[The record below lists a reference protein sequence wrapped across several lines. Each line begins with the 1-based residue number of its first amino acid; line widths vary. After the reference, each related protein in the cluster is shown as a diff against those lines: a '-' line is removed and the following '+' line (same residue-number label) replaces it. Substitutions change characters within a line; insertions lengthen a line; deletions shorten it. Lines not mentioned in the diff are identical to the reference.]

1 MKLTD
6 WPTLA
11 KQNTAIVAVEYHIP
25 DRMQILQ
32 HFYHWGEERS
42 LSVFLWNPGYCELQQ
57 LIQHQSQ
64 YILQPTDRG
73 KNQDI
78 LEYLLTDYQPGIYLL
93 EGMLQEDEGSKISQ
107 KLSYQILN
115 AYHQALL
122 SQQDIYFVLLE
133 TYVQLPLELQ
143 PFIPVL
149 SHPLPDQEQVE
160 MIVHQFFDCCSQ
172 SVLNAHSD
180 LDIHSVLDTHSV
192 LNKHLDLDT
201 HSVLDNIYPSSNTV
215 SSFKGSNGR
224 FQVSRNQTMQK
235 LIRACQGLPVGE
247 IRMLL
252 QQGLGFTDQ
261 LENIA
266 QLVLDHKVNKLK
278 GRGLEYIAQPDVPSA
293 GGLDLLSKRLETITC
308 LLQPEAQ
315 KYNLKFPTGM
325 LLWGPPGTG
334 KSLSAKLAAKK
345 MGLPL
350 LAANWGVLLGSP
362 NPDRALKEFIAL
374 VTSLAPC
381 VLYWDDFDKGFAGWD
396 SNADGGVA
404 RRLSAALLTWMQE
417 HQEPVYTVAT
427 INRLEMLPAELV
439 RRFDDV
445 FFVDLPH
452 EGARYEVFNLHLA
465 KYFPG
470 FQGNDSPWSDEQWR
484 RLLTEYR
491 ICTPAEI
498 GNAVR
503 RCAERAFAQ
512 GKPGQIEFEDL
523 LQQRSHFTPAMER
536 ESEQMQAIR
545 NQAIYAQPVSSEDV
559 SRFAY
564 QHREL
569 FE

>member
-1 MKLTD
+1 M
-6 WPTLA
+6 
-11 KQNTAIVAVEYHIP
+11 
-25 DRMQILQ
+25 
-32 HFYHWGEERS
+32 
-42 LSVFLWNPGYCELQQ
+42 
-57 LIQHQSQ
+57 
-64 YILQPTDRG
+64 
-73 KNQDI
+73 
-78 LEYLLTDYQPGIYLL
+78 
-93 EGMLQEDEGSKISQ
+93 
-107 KLSYQILN
+107 
-115 AYHQALL
+115 
-122 SQQDIYFVLLE
+122 
-133 TYVQLPLELQ
+133 
-143 PFIPVL
+143 
-149 SHPLPDQEQVE
+149 
-160 MIVHQFFDCCSQ
+160 
-172 SVLNAHSD
+172 
-180 LDIHSVLDTHSV
+180 
-192 LNKHLDLDT
+192 
-201 HSVLDNIYPSSNTV
+201 
-215 SSFKGSNGR
+215 
-224 FQVSRNQTMQK
+224 
-235 LIRACQGLPVGE
+235 
-247 IRMLL
+247 
-252 QQGLGFTDQ
+252 
-261 LENIA
+261 
-266 QLVLDHKVNKLK
+266 
-278 GRGLEYIAQPDVPSA
+278 
-293 GGLDLLSKRLETITC
+293 
-308 LLQPEAQ
+308 LQPEAQ

-362 NPDRALKEFIAL
+362 HPDRALKEFIAL

-465 KYFPG
+465 RYFPA
-470 FQGNDSPWSDEQWR
+470 FRGNDSPWSDEQWR

-512 GKPGQIEFEDL
+512 GKPGRIEFEDL
-523 LQQRSHFTPAMER
+523 LRQRSHFTPAMER

-564 QHREL
+564 QHQEL

>member
-11 KQNTAIVAVEYHIP
+11 NQNTAIVAVEYHTP

-32 HFYHWGEERS
+32 QFFDWGEERS

-57 LIQHQSQ
+57 LIQHQCQ

-73 KNQDI
+73 KNHDI
-78 LEYLLTDYQPGIYLL
+78 IQYLLTDYQPGIYLL
-93 EGMLQEDEGSKISQ
+93 EGMLQQDENSKISQ
-107 KLSYQILN
+107 KLSYQLLN
-115 AYHQALL
+115 VYHQALW

-149 SHPLPDQEQVE
+149 SYPLPDQQQVQL
-160 MIVHQFFDCCSQ
+160 IVQQFFDCCS
-172 SVLNAHSD
+172 
-180 LDIHSVLDTHSV
+180 HSVLDTHSV
-192 LNKHLDLDT
+192 L
-201 HSVLDNIYPSSNTV
+201 DNSHPSSNTV
-215 SSFKGSNGR
+215 SSFQESNGR
-224 FQVSRNQTMQK
+224 FQVSRNQAMQM

-252 QQGLGFTDQ
+252 KQGLGFTQQ

-293 GGLDLLSKRLETITC
+293 GGLDLLSNRLETITC

-350 LAANWGVLLGSP
+350 LAANWGVLLGNP

-427 INRLEMLPAELV
+427 INRLEMLPAELL

-470 FQGNDSPWSDEQWR
+470 FQGNDSPLSDEQWR

-491 ICTPAEI
+491 ICTAAEI

-503 RCAERAFAQ
+503 RCAERAFAL

-523 LQQRSHFTPAMER
+523 LRQRSQFTPAMER

-564 QHREL
+564 QHQEL

>member
-6 WPTLA
+6 WPALA
-11 KQNTAIVAVEYHIP
+11 NQNTAIVAVEYHTP
-25 DRMQILQ
+25 DRMQILEQ
-32 HFYHWGEERS
+32 FYYWGEEQS

-57 LIQHQSQ
+57 LIQHQGQ
-64 YILQPTDRG
+64 YILQSSDRG
-73 KNQDI
+73 KNQNI
-78 LEYLLTDYQPGIYLL
+78 IQYLLSDYQPGIYLL
-93 EGMLQEDEGSKISQ
+93 EGVLQENNGSQISQ
-107 KLSYQILN
+107 KLSYQLLN
-115 AYHQALL
+115 AYHQGLW
-122 SQQDIYFVLLE
+122 SQQDNYWVLLE

-149 SHPLPDQEQVE
+149 SNPLPNQQQVE
-160 MIVHQFFDCCSQ
+160 LIVQQFFDCCS
-172 SVLNAHSD
+172 HST
-180 LDIHSVLDTHSV
+180 LG
-192 LNKHLDLDT
+192 NG
-201 HSVLDNIYPSSNTV
+201 YPYSKTNST
-215 SSFKGSNGR
+215 
-224 FQVSRNQTMQK
+224 NQALQL
-235 LIRACQGLPVGE
+235 LIRACQGLPRGE
-247 IRMLL
+247 INLL
-252 QQGLGFTDQ
+252 LKQCLGFADK
-261 LENIA
+261 LEDIA

-278 GRGLEYIAQPDVPSA
+278 GRGLEYIAQPDIPSSA
-293 GGLDLLSKRLETITC
+293 GLDLLATRLETITC

-315 KYNLKFPTGM
+315 TYNLKFPTGM

-362 NPDRALKEFIAL
+362 HPDRALKEFIAL

-404 RRLSAALLTWMQE
+404 RRLSAGLLTWMQE
-417 HQEPVYTVAT
+417 HQEPVYTIAT

-439 RRFDDV
+439 RRFDDI

-465 KYFPG
+465 KYFSA
-470 FQGNDSPWSDEQWR
+470 FSGNDSPWSDEQWR
-484 RLLTEYR
+484 RLLAEYR

-503 RCAERAFAQ
+503 RCAENAFAQ
-512 GKPGQIEFEDL
+512 GRAGQIEFEDL
-523 LQQRSHFTPAMER
+523 LRQRSQFTPAMER

-545 NQAIYAQPVSSEDV
+545 NQAIYAQPVSSQDV
-559 SRFAY
+559 SPFAY

-569 FE
+569 FG

>member
-11 KQNTAIVAVEYHIP
+11 KQNTAIVAVEYHTP

-32 HFYHWGEERS
+32 QFYHWGEEQS
-42 LSVFLWNPGYCELQQ
+42 LSVFLWNPGYCGLQQ
-57 LIQHQSQ
+57 LIENQGQ
-64 YILQPTDRG
+64 YILQPTERG

-78 LEYLLTDYQPGIYLL
+78 LQYLLADYQPGIYLL
-93 EGMLQEDEGSKISQ
+93 EGILTEDENRKISQ
-107 KLSYQILN
+107 KLSYQLLN
-115 AYHQALL
+115 AYHQALW
-122 SQQDIYFVLLE
+122 SQQDIYWVLLE

-143 PFIPVL
+143 PFISVL
-149 SHPLPDQEQVE
+149 SHPLPNQDQVQL
-160 MIVHQFFDCCSQ
+160 IVQQFCENFWQ
-172 SVLNAHSD
+172 SS
-180 LDIHSVLDTHSV
+180 LDDG
-192 LNKHLDLDT
+192 
-201 HSVLDNIYPSSNTV
+201 YPSANAA
-215 SSFKGSNGR
+215 
-224 FQVSRNQTMQK
+224 SRNQAMQL

-252 QQGLGFTDQ
+252 KQGLGFANQ
-261 LENIA
+261 LEKIA
-266 QLVLDHKVNKLK
+266 QLVLEHKVNKLR
-278 GRGLEYIAQPDVPSA
+278 GRGLEYIAQADVPSA

-315 KYNLKFPTGM
+315 TYNLKFPTGM

-345 MGLPL
+345 LGLPL
-350 LAANWGVLLGSP
+350 LAANWGVLLGNS
-362 NPDRALKEFIAL
+362 NPDLALKEFIAL

-417 HQEPVYTVAT
+417 HEEPVYTIAT

-465 KYFPG
+465 KYFPS
-470 FQGNDSPWSDEQWR
+470 FRDQVSAWSDEQWR

-503 RCAERAFAQ
+503 RCAEKAFAQ
-512 GKPGQIEFEDL
+512 GRPGQIQVEDL
-523 LQQRSHFTPAMER
+523 LRQRSLFTPAMER

-545 NQAIYAQPVSSEDV
+545 NQAIYAQPVSSEDY
-559 SRFAY
+559 SRFAH
-564 QHREL
+564 QQQEL